1 METKTCSSLSPL
13 LPVFASLPS
22 LPFRSSGLQAASP
35 RVFRR
40 PSLLRAPQRRGW
52 TPVAKIHGGEEVPG
66 AEVQPGFGCADLL
79 AFSHRS
85 VHSHSALRRAA
96 APSLARS
103 AGMGRQQDPRRP
115 RKGQTDVCSAYPF
128 GAIQKPLPGAHWAG
142 RGLGWIREPGL
153 PRSAAC
159 TRVYTASRLG
169 ERLRFLRS
177 PSRRLGP
184 LQARAAGSCFAK
196 KITRAILDNIKKYF
210 LKEKNSPENRRS
222 IVALEFAKA
231 KHENLLQEI

>member
-1 METKTCSSLSPL
+1 M
-13 LPVFASLPS
+13 
-22 LPFRSSGLQAASP
+22 
-35 RVFRR
+35 
-40 PSLLRAPQRRGW
+40 
-52 TPVAKIHGGEEVPG
+52 PG

-153 PRSAAC
+153 PRLAAC
-159 TRVYTASRLG
+159 TRVYNSIPARRETAFPPLSIPALG
-169 ERLRFLRS
+169 A
-177 PSRRLGP
+177 PSGTGGWLMF
-184 LQARAAGSCFAK
+184 C
-196 KITRAILDNIKKYF
+196 
-210 LKEKNSPENRRS
+210 
-222 IVALEFAKA
+222 
-231 KHENLLQEI
+231 